1 MIVICVL
8 CRWEQ
13 EKARR
18 GLRRSTRRLSEKS
31 DDSEL
36 KNGLTK
42 MASVEDESGDK
53 NFDSATQDKDLLDEQ
68 RREVTLLSASDSL
81 EDVENKDLDTEK
93 DKKPESNNDE
103 GAGIADPEEVSFAR
117 EEISTLIAEEKRTS
131 DLKAELQGKLQ
142 QTRKEVEA
150 LEELLPKKISSEE
163 NREILG
169 LLCKVHELEITN
181 AELQSN
187 SLLREN
193 LLRQKDLEMN
203 KFESRQRLCDE
214 IIQMQRAV
222 INGKYIFRCCD
233 ETLYRNDKSFIY
245 TGKWENQS
253 FTIGWY

>member
-1 MIVICVL
+1 MSL
-8 CRWEQ
+8 FLYRWEQ

-18 GLRRSTRRLSEKS
+18 GVRKTTRSSSEKS
-31 DDSEL
+31 NDFEL
-36 KNGLTK
+36 KNDLGIVASSANENSEKSNEFSTQDKNMLGENLREGTTLSN
-42 MASVEDESGDK
+42 ADSVEDVES
-53 NFDSATQDKDLLDEQ
+53 
-68 RREVTLLSASDSL
+68 
-81 EDVENKDLDTEK
+81 KDLDTEK
-93 DKKPESNNDE
+93 TKKSEANE
-103 GAGIADPEEVSFAR
+103 GAEIPEPEEVSFAR
-117 EEISTLIAEEKRTS
+117 EEITTLIAEEKRTS
-131 DLKAELQGKLQ
+131 DLKVDLQGKLQ

-203 KFESRQRLCDE
+203 KYESRQRLCDE

-222 INGKYIFRCCD
+222 INGKLER
-233 ETLYRNDKSFIY
+233 KS
-245 TGKWENQS
+245 
-253 FTIGWY
+253 

>member
-1 MIVICVL
+1 MLIVIYFL
-8 CRWEQ
+8 YRWEQ

-18 GLRRSTRRLSEKS
+18 GVRKNTRSLSEKS

-36 KNGLTK
+36 KNDLTNL
-42 MASVEDESGDK
+42 ASAEDENGEK
-53 NFDSATQDKDLLDEQ
+53 NFDSAAQDKHLLGEK
-68 RREVTLLSASDSL
+68 RREVTALSASDSL

-93 DKKPESNNDE
+93 DKKPEANNDE
-103 GAGIADPEEVSFAR
+103 GAGIAEPEEVSFAR

-131 DLKAELQGKLQ
+131 DLKADLQGKLQ

-222 INGKYIFRCCD
+222 INGKYD
-233 ETLYRNDKSFIY
+233 ESLSRNTLS
-245 TGKWENQS
+245 EV
-253 FTIGWY
+253 

>member
-1 MIVICVL
+1 
-8 CRWEQ
+8 
-13 EKARR
+13 
-18 GLRRSTRRLSEKS
+18 
-31 DDSEL
+31 
-36 KNGLTK
+36 
-42 MASVEDESGDK
+42 MASVEDENEEK
-53 NFDSATQDKDLLDEQ
+53 NFDSATQDKHLLGEKSH
-68 RREVTLLSASDSL
+68 EVTSLSASDSL
-81 EDVENKDLDTEK
+81 EDVESKDLDTEK
-93 DKKPESNNDE
+93 DKKPESVNEE
-103 GAGIADPEEVSFAR
+103 GAGMADPEEVSFAR

-131 DLKAELQGKLQ
+131 DLKADLQGKLQ

-222 INGKYIFRCCD
+222 INGKYIFRSCD
-233 ETLYRNDKSFIY
+233 ESLRLTSNAHE
-245 TGKWENQS
+245 TN
-253 FTIGWY
+253 

>member
-1 MIVICVL
+1 MLIVIYFL
-8 CRWEQ
+8 YRWEQ

-18 GLRRSTRRLSEKS
+18 GVRKNTRSLSEKS

-36 KNGLTK
+36 KNDLTNL
-42 MASVEDESGDK
+42 ASAEDEYGEK
-53 NFDSATQDKDLLDEQ
+53 NFDSATQDKHLLGEK
-68 RREVTLLSASDSL
+68 RREVTALSASDSL

-93 DKKPESNNDE
+93 DKKPEANNDE
-103 GAGIADPEEVSFAR
+103 GAGIAEPEEVSFAR

-131 DLKAELQGKLQ
+131 DLKADLQGKLQ

-222 INGKYIFRCCD
+222 INGKYD
-233 ETLYRNDKSFIY
+233 ESLSRNTLS
-245 TGKWENQS
+245 EV
-253 FTIGWY
+253 

>member
-1 MIVICVL
+1 M
-8 CRWEQ
+8 
-13 EKARR
+13 
-18 GLRRSTRRLSEKS
+18 SEKT
-31 DDSEL
+31 DETELRNDLANLALADNESEVQENIFDAATRDKHL
-36 KNGLTK
+36 LGENCRELT
-42 MASVEDESGDK
+42 S
-53 NFDSATQDKDLLDEQ
+53 
-68 RREVTLLSASDSL
+68 LSASDSL

-93 DKKPESNNDE
+93 DNKSEINNDE
-103 GAGIADPEEVSFAR
+103 GAGIVEPEEVTFAR
-117 EEISTLIAEEKRTS
+117 EEITTLIVEEKRTS
-131 DLKAELQGKLQ
+131 DLKGDLQGKLQ

-203 KFESRQRLCDE
+203 KYESRQRLCDE

-222 INGKYIFRCCD
+222 IVGKFV
-233 ETLYRNDKSFIY
+233 S
-245 TGKWENQS
+245 
-253 FTIGWY
+253 

>member
-1 MIVICVL
+1 MPQRFSSNLLYFVY
-8 CRWEQ
+8 RWEQ
-13 EKARR
+13 EKARKGVRKNTR
-18 GLRRSTRRLSEKS
+18 GLSEKT
-31 DDSEL
+31 DESEL
-36 KNGLTK
+36 RKDLTNL
-42 MASVEDESGDK
+42 ALAEDENGEQ
-53 NFDSATQDKDLLDEQ
+53 NFDSATQDKHLLGKN
-68 RREVTLLSASDSL
+68 RREVTSLSATDSL

-93 DKKPESNNDE
+93 DKKPESNDDE
-103 GAGIADPEEVSFAR
+103 GAGIVEPEEVGFAR

-131 DLKAELQGKLQ
+131 DLKADLQGKLQ

-222 INGKYIFRCCD
+222 INGK
-233 ETLYRNDKSFIY
+233 SV
-245 TGKWENQS
+245 W
-253 FTIGWY
+253 

>member
-1 MIVICVL
+1 MLIIIYFL

-18 GLRRSTRRLSEKS
+18 GVRKSTRRLSEKS

-36 KNGLTK
+36 KNEEKNL
-42 MASVEDESGDK
+42 ASVEDENGET
-53 NFDSATQDKDLLDEQ
+53 NFDSATQDKHLLGEKN
-68 RREVTLLSASDSL
+68 REVTLLSASNSF

-103 GAGIADPEEVSFAR
+103 GAEIADPEEVSFAR

-131 DLKAELQGKLQ
+131 DLKADLQGKLQ

-222 INGKYIFRCCD
+222 I
-233 ETLYRNDKSFIY
+233 
-245 TGKWENQS
+245 TGK
-253 FTIGWY
+253 

>member
-1 MIVICVL
+1 M
-8 CRWEQ
+8 R
-13 EKARR
+13 K
-18 GLRRSTRRLSEKS
+18 STRSLSGKS

-36 KNGLTK
+36 KNDLTN
-42 MASVEDESGDK
+42 MASAEDENGEK
-53 NFDSATQDKDLLDEQ
+53 HFDSATHDKHLLGEKS
-68 RREVTLLSASDSL
+68 REVTLLSASDSL

-131 DLKAELQGKLQ
+131 DLKADLQGKLQ

-214 IIQMQRAV
+214 IIQMQRAA
-222 INGKYIFRCCD
+222 INGK
-233 ETLYRNDKSFIY
+233 
-245 TGKWENQS
+245 
-253 FTIGWY
+253 

>member
-1 MIVICVL
+1 MIVSYFL

-18 GLRRSTRRLSEKS
+18 GVRKSTRRLSEKS

-36 KNGLTK
+36 KNDLTN
-42 MASVEDESGDK
+42 MASIEDENGEK
-53 NFDSATQDKDLLDEQ
+53 NVDSSTQDKHLLGEK
-68 RREVTLLSASDSL
+68 RREITSLSASDSL

-103 GAGIADPEEVSFAR
+103 GAAIADPEEVSFAR

-131 DLKAELQGKLQ
+131 DLKADLQGKLQ

-222 INGKYIFRCCD
+222 INGKYTFRTCD
-233 ETLYRNDKSFIY
+233 ESLSRNSL
-245 TGKWENQS
+245 
-253 FTIGWY
+253 

>member
-1 MIVICVL
+1 M
-8 CRWEQ
+8 
-13 EKARR
+13 
-18 GLRRSTRRLSEKS
+18 SEKT
-31 DDSEL
+31 DESEL
-36 KNGLTK
+36 RNDLTNLALADDENG
-42 MASVEDESGDK
+42 EK
-53 NFDSATQDKDLLDEQ
+53 NFDSATQDKHLLGES
-68 RREVTLLSASDSL
+68 RREVTSLSASENL

-93 DKKPESNNDE
+93 DKKSESSNDE
-103 GAGIADPEEVSFAR
+103 GAGIAEPEEVTFAR

-131 DLKAELQGKLQ
+131 DLKADLQGKLQ

-222 INGKYIFRCCD
+222 INGEFV
-233 ETLYRNDKSFIY
+233 
-245 TGKWENQS
+245 W
-253 FTIGWY
+253 

>member
-1 MIVICVL
+1 MS
-8 CRWEQ
+8 
-13 EKARR
+13 K
-18 GLRRSTRRLSEKS
+18 
-31 DDSEL
+31 
-36 KNGLTK
+36 
-42 MASVEDESGDK
+42 
-53 NFDSATQDKDLLDEQ
+53 
-68 RREVTLLSASDSL
+68 SDSL
-81 EDVENKDLDTEK
+81 EDVESKDLDTEK
-93 DKKPESNNDE
+93 NKESESSNDE
-103 GAGIADPEEVSFAR
+103 GAGIVEPEEVVFAR

-131 DLKAELQGKLQ
+131 DLKADLQGKLQ

-214 IIQMQRAV
+214 IIQMQRTV
-222 INGKYIFRCCD
+222 INGMSASSTFYDCCKIKHKLIAVITAGKILNLIAKSLSSFRSASLESAANVKSHLVSLNTITLMMAASYLRLFLLVAKALTHRELMNPCSNVCCLLTQNPSRSFHR
-233 ETLYRNDKSFIY
+233 TL
-245 TGKWENQS
+245 
-253 FTIGWY
+253 

>member
-1 MIVICVL
+1 MLIVICFL

-18 GLRRSTRRLSEKS
+18 GVRKSTRRLSERS
-31 DDSEL
+31 DDSE
-36 KNGLTK
+36 NGLTK
-42 MASVEDESGDK
+42 MASVEDENGEK
-53 NFDSATQDKDLLDEQ
+53 NFDSATQDKDLLVEQ
-68 RREVTLLSASDSL
+68 RREVTSLSASDSL

-93 DKKPESNNDE
+93 DKKPESNSEE

-117 EEISTLIAEEKRTS
+117 EEIRTLIAEEKRTS
-131 DLKAELQGKLQ
+131 ELKADLQGKLQ

-222 INGKYIFRCCD
+222 INGKYILRRCH
-233 ETLYRNDKSFIY
+233 ESLTLS
-245 TGKWENQS
+245 S
-253 FTIGWY
+253 LS